1 MIYVPTIKIWS
12 QFKKVDEESPKI
24 KNFFYKGRTVRLESY
39 HERIF
44 FTAIDTWKFN
54 KVLGNGMKS
63 FREVCHK
70 LREMP
75 DINLQERV
83 FDAEG
88 LLKGT
93 AALAPEEVTYFNK
106 KNRLCS
112 NHPHNYY
119 LEILTET
126 GIVGLVIISIIAL
139 LFISFL
145 FKNNKFIK
153 QIRVENFILLAAI
166 ISLIIETIPLRS
178 SGSLFTTNNAT
189 YLILIGSIILS
200 YKTILKIKIE

>member
-1 MIYVPTIKIWS
+1 
-12 QFKKVDEESPKI
+12 
-24 KNFFYKGRTVRLESY
+24 
-39 HERIF
+39 
-44 FTAIDTWKFN
+44 
-54 KVLGNGMKS
+54 
-63 FREVCHK
+63 
-70 LREMP
+70 
-75 DINLQERV
+75 
-83 FDAEG
+83 
-88 LLKGT
+88 
-93 AALAPEEVTYFNK
+93 
-106 KNRLCS
+106 
-112 NHPHNYY
+112 
-119 LEILTET
+119 LTET

-153 QIRVENFILLAAI
+153 QITVENFILLAAI